1 MSANIAKREV
11 FTPLAFTVPAYVAA
25 IAGAEFVVA
34 RVGVVPGLICHA
46 LILLALLEHYAWQHL
61 APYRRA
67 LPVLALAPLLRIL
80 SLAMPI
86 AAVPRLYWYVLIGL
100 PLWAGV
106 FLASRLLDFTWAGL
120 GLGHS
125 PWRPQLLIALS
136 GPPLSLAAYLL
147 VRPRPLISVFDGPHL
162 LVGAIILTFFAACTE
177 EVLFRGLLQHVLTD
191 IFPRSGVLWS
201 ASLFASMYIGSLS
214 VRYVLFMGLVG
225 LFFGWCVRQTG
236 SLWGVI
242 LAHSGL
248 IVGLVCVWPFHHP

>member
-86 AAVPRLYWYVLIGL
+86 GAVPRLYWYVLVGL
-100 PLWAGV
+100 PLLAGV
-106 FLASRLLDFTWAGL
+106 MFAGLLLGVSWAGL
-120 GLGHS
+120 GLGRCR
-125 PWRPQLLIALS
+125 WRPQLFIALS

-147 VRPRPLISVFDGPHL
+147 LHPRPLIAMFDGP
-162 LVGAIILTFFAACTE
+162 
-177 EVLFRGLLQHVLTD
+177 
-191 IFPRSGVLWS
+191 
-201 ASLFASMYIGSLS
+201 
-214 VRYVLFMGLVG
+214 
-225 LFFGWCVRQTG
+225 
-236 SLWGVI
+236 
-242 LAHSGL
+242 
-248 IVGLVCVWPFHHP
+248 